1 MKILSEHTIYEVEAL
16 QMGRPGKNDPRKT
29 PAKPSERRK
38 GSKKN
43 PPGSAKKP
51 NSSIKMSKETESKLR
66 SMMTEHNKKG
76 KGSKASMG
84 MLKSAFRRGAGA
96 FSTSH
101 APNMSRTGWG
111 IARAKA
117 FLYLLRNGRPSNPNY
132 KQDNDLLPKSHPRA
146 TDETIRDEEQL
157 QVIASMET
165 LEAAKYG
172 GKTVTINKPF
182 RTPGERKK
190 FGVYVKNPAGKVV
203 IVRFGDP
210 NMEIKRDDPARR
222 KNFRSRHQCDTNPGP
237 KTKAR
242 YWSCRMWESG
252 KSVTKLTSSEN
263 VEAGYGMKKEEEVT
277 AVKPPTP
284 KASETHDEYMER
296 CTGMGN
302 SNDVCMLAH
311 KGHTFKTDEKEAGYG
326 MSLKKKADV
335 EYVFFDT
342 QLTDAVAVVQASG
355 ETVVKISGVAFHEG
369 LNKNKWQ
376 ITRAGAEKLIEQMI
390 GADLTLNHPPTK
402 EKGIGFTRNMDGGVN
417 DAVVGIVTEAKIVD
431 VDENKYEVHYVAEVK
446 RTELFPALESGLWTR
461 GNYGVSIGGYGIPI
475 ATAEDGSMTFE
486 ADFTFD
492 HLAIVHKPAYD
503 RATIGLVEKVE
514 ATEAF
519 IYQSMSNEKQSEGE
533 STMSDEI
540 ESIAAELE
548 AAQAALILAN
558 ATIAENEAREASLHE
573 EARLELVKKASDLG
587 LNGHEDLSTDT
598 ITSLIA
604 SWEASRPEPVPEK
617 VLAEA
622 TPAPDNMVSEV
633 VEAASAPKEVVAN
646 YLNGEMV
653 ETDAAL
659 YARVW
664 NSLVASYNSGNFSM
678 NADGQAYTFEQ
689 AVEKGLLN
697 TTRGE

>member
-1 MKILSEHTIYEVEAL
+1 MSDIKIHEVEAL
-16 QMGRPGKNDPRKT
+16 QMGKPGKNDPRKT

-51 NSSIKMSKETESKLR
+51 NKSIQMSKGTESRLR

-84 MLKSAFRRGAGA
+84 MLKSVFRRGAGA

-146 TDETIRDEEQL
+146 TDETLRDEAQL
-157 QVIASMET
+157 AVIASMET
-165 LEAAKYG
+165 IEAAKYG
-172 GKTVTINKPF
+172 GKTVSINKPF

-242 YWSCRMWESG
+242 YWSCRMWEGG
-252 KSVTKLTSSEN
+252 KSVSQLTSSEDLY
-263 VEAGYGMKKEEEVT
+263 EEPTAGYGMKEKEEEVT

-284 KASETHDEYMER
+284 KGTETHDEYMER

-302 SNDVCMLAH
+302 SEDACMLAH

-326 MSLKKKADV
+326 KDKKLHSASV
-335 EYVFFDT
+335 EYVFIDT
-342 QLTDAVAVVQASG
+342 TLTEAVAHVQASG
-355 ETVVKISGVAFHEG
+355 KSVVKISGIAFHEG
-369 LNKNKWQ
+369 INKNKWQ
-376 ITRAGAEKLIEQMI
+376 ITRAGAEKLLEQMI

-402 EKGIGFTRNMDGGVN
+402 EKGIGFTRNMNGEVN
-417 DAVVGIVTEAKIVD
+417 DAVVGIVREAKIVD
-431 VDENKYEVHYVAEVK
+431 LDDGKYEVHYVAEVV

-461 GNYGVSIGGYGIPI
+461 GDYGVSIGGYGIPI

-503 RATIGLVEKVE
+503 RANIGNVERVE
-514 ATEAF
+514 AKDEF
-519 IYQSMSNEKQSEGE
+519 IYQME
-533 STMSDEI
+533 STENQAKVNPMTDELENMNAEI
-540 ESIAAELE
+540 EALKAE
-548 AAQAALILAN
+548 LILAN
-558 ATIAENEAREASLHE
+558 ATIEDNEARQAALAE
-573 EARLELVKKASDLG
+573 EARLELVQKANDLG
-587 LNGHEDLSTDT
+587 LKGHEDLSSDT

-604 SWEASRPEPVPEK
+604 SWEASRPVEEEV

-633 VEAASAPKEVVAN
+633 VEASSAPKEVIAN
-646 YLNGEMV
+646 YLNGELV
-653 ETDAAL
+653 ETDKEL

-664 NSLVASYNSGNFSM
+664 NSLASSLNSGVSKNG
-678 NADGQAYTFEQ
+678 DGHAYTFEE
-689 AVEKGLLN
+689 AEATGLLN
-697 TTRGE
+697 NKA

>member
-1 MKILSEHTIYEVEAL
+1 
-16 QMGRPGKNDPRKT
+16 MGKPGKNDPRKT

-51 NSSIKMSKETESKLR
+51 NKSISMSKETESKLR
-66 SMMTEHNKKG
+66 NMMTEHNKKG
-76 KGSKASMG
+76 KGSKASLG

-117 FLYLLRNGRPSNPNY
+117 FIYLLRNGRPSNPNY

-146 TDETIRDEEQL
+146 TDETRRDEEQL

-222 KNFRSRHQCDTNPGP
+222 KSFRARHQCDTAPGP

-242 YWSCRMWESG
+242 YWSCRMWEGG
-252 KSVTKLTSSEN
+252 KSVTKLTSSEQD
-263 VEAGYGMKKEEEVT
+263 VEAGYGMKDEKEEVT

-284 KASETHDEYMER
+284 KGSETHDEYMER

-335 EYVFFDT
+335 EYIYIDT
-342 QLTDAVAVVQASG
+342 TITEAVAHVQASG
-355 ETVVKISGVAFHEG
+355 KSVVKISGIAFHEG

-376 ITRAGAEKLIEQMI
+376 ITRAGAEKLLEQMI

-417 DAVVGIVTEAKIVD
+417 DAVVGIVREATIVD
-431 VDENKYEVHYVAEVK
+431 IADDKYEVHYVAEVS

-461 GNYGVSIGGYGIPI
+461 GDYGVSIGGYGIPI
-475 ATAEDGSMTFE
+475 ATAEDGAMTFE

-503 RATIGLVEKVE
+503 RANIGDVERVE
-514 ATEAF
+514 AKDEF
-519 IYQSMSNEKQSEGE
+519 IYQME
-533 STMSDEI
+533 STENHTKVNPMTDEL
-540 ESIAAELE
+540 ENMAAELE

-558 ATIAENEAREASLHE
+558 AVIEENEAQQAALAEESRLSL
-573 EARLELVKKASDLG
+573 VQKASDLG
-587 LNGHEDLSTDT
+587 LKGHEDLSTDT

-604 SWEASRPEPVPEK
+604 SWESSRPVEK
-617 VLAEA
+617 EVVLAEA
-622 TPAPDNMVSEV
+622 TPASDESVSEV
-633 VEAASAPKEVVAN
+633 VEASSAPKEVIAN

-653 ETDAAL
+653 ETDKEL

-664 NSLVASYNSGNFSM
+664 NSLASSLNSGVSKNG
-678 NADGQAYTFEQ
+678 DGHAYTFEE
-689 AVEKGLLN
+689 AEATGLLN
-697 TTRGE
+697 NKA